1 MSERLRDAQLPER
14 RRARQ
19 KPTATGRDGKR
30 TRKGN
35 PATGP
40 KACGVEN
47 WGWLPAEMLRCP
59 AYHAMSGNAVKV
71 TFRVLSEHISE
82 GGTMNGELV
91 ISHEQFIAAGISRN
105 CVAGAI
111 REAEAAGM
119 IAVRRR
125 GRIAEGRNAPNLFR
139 LTWLGGWG
147 PNGEKIHPSHDWK
160 GRTAEDV
167 KRAREREKAAK
178 EKRAKAKARAVAAA
192 A

>member
-1 MSERLRDAQLPER
+1 MSEIALPEK

-35 PATGP
+35 IATGP
-40 KACGVEN
+40 KECGVES

-59 AYHAMSGNAVKV
+59 AYLAMSGNAVKA

-91 ISHEQFIAAGISRN
+91 ISHEQFITAGISRN

-147 PNGEKIHPSHDWK
+147 PDGEKIHPSNDWK
-160 GRTAEDV
+160 GRTVEDV
-167 KRAREREKAAK
+167 KRARARRKAAK
-178 EKRAKAKARAVAAA
+178 EKRGKAKARARA
-192 A
+192 